1 MRWVKLGDYIE
12 QCDDRNVENMDYP
25 FIGINKDKEFM
36 PTVANISGIDKQNY
50 KIVKKGLFVFSGMQ
64 TGRDECIRISLYE
77 HEKEALI
84 SPAYTI
90 FKVKLNKGL
99 LPEFLFMYFKRK
111 EMDRY
116 GWFISDSSIRSNLDW
131 PRFLDIKIPLP
142 GMAEQKKLVAVWKG
156 LKNLKENNEK
166 MAEPLLSLCQSY
178 LKELKHKY
186 PSIKI
191 SKLIKLHD
199 IFNDNG
205 YKYPIMG
212 INKDKEFMPT
222 VASIKNL
229 DIKKYKVV
237 KDNIFVFSGMQTGRD
252 ECIRISLYNQPQ
264 AIIVSPAYATFKL
277 MKNNIILPDF
287 FFLCFKRKEMD
298 RYGWFIS
305 DSSVR
310 SNLDWPRFMDI
321 KIPMPPIE
329 IQQAIVN
336 MYNCAKEAKEI
347 AKNADNL
354 IKDLCPALMRKA
366 AGGKYNAKR

>member
-12 QCDDRNVENMDYP
+12 QCDDRNSDGKYTKEDVR
-25 FIGINKDKEFM
+25 GIATSKEFI
-36 PTVANISGIDKQNY
+36 TTKANLEDVSLSSYKVVKINEFAFVSDTSRRGDKMSLGFNDSKNFIVSSISS
-50 KIVKKGLFVFSGMQ
+50 V
-64 TGRDECIRISLYE
+64 
-77 HEKEALI
+77 
-84 SPAYTI
+84 
-90 FKVKLNKGL
+90 FKVKNHKEL
-99 LPEFLFMYFKRK
+99 LPEYLYMWFCRAEF
-111 EMDRY
+111 DRY
-116 GWFISDSSIRSNLDW
+116 T
-131 PRFLDIKIPLP
+131 RFNSWGSAREAFGFYDMCRIKIPLP

-252 ECIRISLYNQPQ
+252 ECIRISLYNQPK

-366 AGGKYNAKR
+366 AGEA